1 MEVSGRDMVRKKS
14 VSPATAKTASNQLAK
29 SLRKFLAD
37 EVYTKDFNKTDLI
50 VKNNCIST
58 AHLLCVC
65 AFSWYL
71 FGADVTPGNLKATI
85 RRQASDPSKTLK
97 PYV

>member
-1 MEVSGRDMVRKKS
+1 MEVSGREMVRKKS

-37 EVYTKDFNKTDLI
+37 EVFTKDFNKTDLI

-65 AFSWYL
+65 
-71 FGADVTPGNLKATI
+71 I
-85 RRQASDPSKTLK
+85 
-97 PYV
+97 